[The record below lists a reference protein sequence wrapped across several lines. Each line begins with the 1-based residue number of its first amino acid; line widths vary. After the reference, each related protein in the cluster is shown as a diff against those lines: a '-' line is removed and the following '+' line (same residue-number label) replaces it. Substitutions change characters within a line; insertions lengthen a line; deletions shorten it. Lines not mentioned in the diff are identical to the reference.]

1 MSNMNLVFLIG
12 NLASD
17 PELRYTPKGTAVADF
32 RLAVDRFRGREES
45 GEVKSDFF
53 TVVVW
58 GKLAELCSKYL
69 SKGRTAAVEGRLQT
83 RSYTDRDG
91 NKRTKTEIIGNNVQ
105 FIGGRGQQGSND
117 ISEEETTF

>member
-45 GEVKSDFF
+45 GATKSDFF
-53 TVVVW
+53 TIVVW

-117 ISEEETTF
+117 ISEEETPF